1 MAYGNEQG
9 DIQDRLNRLE
19 VALASERARTAALE
33 LQLAETGERFK
44 QITDTIDQVF
54 WMTDPDKGQMLLIS
68 KGYER
73 IWGSSVQS
81 LLADPMSFVTAIHE
95 DDRQRVIDAFPLQV
109 TGSYDIEF
117 RVVSRLDG
125 QTRWV
130 RDRAYPVYN
139 QDGNVYRVVGVV
151 DDITER
157 RKILDEVQE
166 AQAQFQQVTDHIDQ
180 VFWITDPAKGQMLFI
195 SKAYEALWGRSLLSL
210 RDDPFSFVMAI
221 HEDDRQRVIDSFPL

>member
-81 LLADPMSFVTAIHE
+81 LLADPM
-95 DDRQRVIDAFPLQV
+95 
-109 TGSYDIEF
+109 
-117 RVVSRLDG
+117 
-125 QTRWV
+125 
-130 RDRAYPVYN
+130 
-139 QDGNVYRVVGVV
+139 
-151 DDITER
+151 
-157 RKILDEVQE
+157 
-166 AQAQFQQVTDHIDQ
+166 
-180 VFWITDPAKGQMLFI
+180 M
-195 SKAYEALWGRSLLSL
+195 RS
-210 RDDPFSFVMAI
+210 
-221 HEDDRQRVIDSFPL
+221 

>member
-19 VALASERARTAALE
+19 VALASERARAAALE
-33 LQLAETGERFK
+33 LQLAESEERFK
-44 QITDTIDQVF
+44 QVTDTIDQVF
-54 WMTDPDKGQMLLIS
+54 WMTDPEKGQMLLIS

-81 LLADPMSFVTAIHE
+81 LLDDPMSFVTAIHE
-95 DDRQRVIDAFPLQV
+95 DDRQRVINAFPLQV

-130 RDRAYPVYN
+130 RDRAYPVYK

-195 SKAYEALWGRSLLSL
+195 SKAYETLWGRSLL
-210 RDDPFSFVMAI
+210 RTYP
-221 HEDDRQRVIDSFPL
+221 